1 MISMLFIVWLG
12 NPLQA
17 DVVTPIFDN
26 IPNPEEIVAII
37 NKPDALIITEC
48 LYCENTLQ
56 PFTTIHAPE
65 LNNVRSGATDTN
77 YKMHFKCT
85 E

>member
-12 NPLQA
+12 NPQ
-17 DVVTPIFDN
+17 
-26 IPNPEEIVAII
+26 PEGIVAIINEI
-37 NKPDALIITEC
+37 NKPDALSITEC

-65 LNNVRSGATDTN
+65 SNNVRSGATDTN
-77 YKMHFKCT
+77 YKMHFKCM